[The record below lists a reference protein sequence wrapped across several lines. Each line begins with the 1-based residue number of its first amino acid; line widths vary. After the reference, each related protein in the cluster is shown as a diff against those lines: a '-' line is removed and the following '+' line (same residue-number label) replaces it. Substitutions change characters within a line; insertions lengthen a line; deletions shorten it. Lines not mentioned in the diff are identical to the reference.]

1 MFSYDL
7 DLSNHAEWSKYRL
20 YHRQSS
26 MDQLRLESSHKR
38 EKPLW
43 RV

>member
-7 DLSNHAEWSKYRL
+7 DLNNHALWSKCRL

-26 MDQLRLESSHKR
+26 MDQLRLKSSFT
-38 EKPLW
+38 
-43 RV
+43 